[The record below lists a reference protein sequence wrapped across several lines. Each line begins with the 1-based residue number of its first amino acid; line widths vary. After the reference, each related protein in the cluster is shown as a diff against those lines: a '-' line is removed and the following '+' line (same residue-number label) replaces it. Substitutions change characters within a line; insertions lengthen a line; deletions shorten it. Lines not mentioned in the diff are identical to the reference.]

1 MRTWGRDG
9 VWDAHAIIG
18 QALTLLFIAL
28 ALGFDAFSLG
38 LGIGLKGIR
47 LRDIAKMGFVI
58 GLFHVL
64 MPLGGVWTGHLVSG
78 LLGKMATT
86 AAGVL
91 LVLLGVHMM
100 YSSFRGEEVRSL
112 DHRSLWGLL
121 VLAFSVSVDAFSVG
135 ITLGVFSANLW
146 LTVAL
151 FGILGGLMSMLG
163 LLLGRKVSGN
173 LGEYGEACGGA
184 ILFIFGILFIL

>member
-1 MRTWGRDG
+1 M
-9 VWDAHAIIG
+9 WDAHAFIG

-47 LRDIAKMGFVI
+47 LRDIAKLGFVI

-64 MPLGGVWTGHLVSG
+64 MPLGGVWTGQLVSG
-78 LLGKMATT
+78 LLGKLATS

-91 LVLLGVHMM
+91 LVLLGLHMM

-146 LTVAL
+146 LTIAM
-151 FGILGGLMSMLG
+151 FGLLGGLMSMLG

-173 LGEYGEACGGA
+173 MGEYGEACGGA
-184 ILFIFGILFIL
+184 ILFIFGILFIF